1 MNALIEQG
9 VIQEMICNGNFAYV
23 LSGNES
29 FLPVEYKVLHSKTG
43 DGFVKC
49 VKMSFNGHTQL
60 YYITE
65 GLRPLLSVVSSMNV
79 DGFLTMVTNLLTNV
93 VQAKSNGFLSC
104 QNIEVGFEKIFVEP
118 STLKVS
124 LVYVPLNR
132 HIHSDYDAF
141 ENELRTGLVR
151 LINSLPQIT
160 SARVTRL
167 SIALSNGMLGL
178 EDVIEEIAQ
187 SKCED
192 LTQGADR
199 LRRSKHLERDIFGSS
214 HSHSQSKKSAKLVA
228 LNGRPNFE
236 IPLTQ
241 EDTVLGKNPYAVD
254 VALDYNPAISRVHCK
269 ISKTGSDYFL
279 TDLGSANG
287 TFINGVRLA
296 RQESKKL
303 TSGDTIRLAT
313 SEFRFVVR

>member
-167 SIALSNGMLGL
+167 SIALSNGMLGSFKEL
-178 EDVIEEIAQ
+178 GLDQRVQRYAGPGGCDRGDRPEQVRGPDPGCRPSAQ
-187 SKCED
+187 KQAS
-192 LTQGADR
+192 GA
-199 LRRSKHLERDIFGSS
+199 G
-214 HSHSQSKKSAKLVA
+214 
-228 LNGRPNFE
+228 
-236 IPLTQ
+236 
-241 EDTVLGKNPYAVD
+241 
-254 VALDYNPAISRVHCK
+254 
-269 ISKTGSDYFL
+269 YF
-279 TDLGSANG
+279 
-287 TFINGVRLA
+287 
-296 RQESKKL
+296 RQQP
-303 TSGDTIRLAT
+303 
-313 SEFRFVVR
+313 

>member
-1 MNALIEQG
+1 MNTLIEQG
-9 VIQEMICNGNFAYV
+9 VIQEMTCNGNFAYI

-29 FLPVEYKVLHSKTG
+29 FLPVEYKVLHSKAE

-65 GLRPLLSVVSSMNV
+65 GLRTLLSVVSSMNV
-79 DGFLTMVTNLLTNV
+79 DGFLIMVTNLLTNV

-104 QNIEVGFEKIFVEP
+104 QNIEVGFDKIFVEP

-124 LVYVPLNR
+124 MVYVPLNQ
-132 HIHSDYDAF
+132 HLHSDYDAF

-151 LINSLPQIT
+151 LINSLPQLN

-167 SIALSNGMLGL
+167 SIALSNGMMTL
-178 EDVIEEIAQ
+178 ENVIEDIAQ

-192 LTQGADR
+192 MTQGADR
-199 LRRSKHLERDIFGSS
+199 LRRSKNLERDIFSSGS
-214 HSHSQSKKSAKLVA
+214 HSHSKKSAKLVA
-228 LNGRPNFE
+228 INGRPNFE
-236 IPLTQ
+236 ISLTQ
-241 EDTVLGKNPYAVD
+241 DETVLGKNPYAVD

-269 ISKTGSDYFL
+269 ISKTGSEYAL

-287 TFINGVRLA
+287 TYINGVRMG
-296 RQESKKL
+296 RQETMKL
-303 TSGDTIRLAT
+303 TNGDTVRLAT